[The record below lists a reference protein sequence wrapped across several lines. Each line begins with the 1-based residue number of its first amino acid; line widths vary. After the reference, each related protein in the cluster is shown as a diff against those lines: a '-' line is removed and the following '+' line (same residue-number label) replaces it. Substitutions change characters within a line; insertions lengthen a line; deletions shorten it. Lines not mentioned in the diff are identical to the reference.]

1 MRPWAS
7 ECFAGIIGLV
17 TVLADNELEELVT
30 NLESD
35 RVERKESAADFK
47 AIRQTICEF
56 ANDLPNH
63 NQPGVIFVG
72 IKDNGACGHLAV
84 TDDLLLRL
92 AQLRDD
98 GSLQPFPTMTVQQ
111 KTLMGCELIVIEIS
125 PSRMPPV
132 RLNGRVWIRV
142 GPRKAQATAEEERRL
157 IERRV
162 WGQISF
168 DQQPASPATLDDLDI
183 ETFRREYLPAAIPG
197 DVLDQN
203 DRPLEHQLRAL
214 RFLSVDGSPNNAAIL
229 LFGKDPL
236 TFLPG
241 AYVQFVRFEGSK
253 LTDPVVSQH
262 EIAGQLTTV
271 LRSLDELL
279 KLNIAVALDV
289 KKEATEVPTPDYPI
303 TALRQLAFNAIMHR
317 SYEATN
323 APTRVY
329 WFSDR
334 VEVLSPGGP
343 YGQVTVENFGAP
355 GVTDYR
361 NPLLAEAMGVLG
373 YVQRF
378 GIGIQLARDELKING
393 NPELEFDVQPSA
405 VLATAYK
412 RP

>member
-1 MRPWAS
+1 M
-7 ECFAGIIGLV
+7 L
-17 TVLADNELEELVT
+17 TDNELEKLLK

-35 RVERKESAADFK
+35 RTERKESAAGLK

-63 NQPGVIFVG
+63 KQPGVIFIGV
-72 IKDNGACGHLAV
+72 KDDGACAHLAV
-84 TDDLLLRL
+84 TDDELLKL

-98 GSLQPFPTMTVQQ
+98 GNLQPFPTMTVQQ
-111 KTLMGCELIVIEIS
+111 KSLMGCELIVVEVL

-157 IERRV
+157 MERRV
-162 WGQISF
+162 WGQLSF
-168 DQQPASPATLDDLDI
+168 DQQPAEPATLNDLEV
-183 ETFRREYLPAAIPG
+183 ETFHREYLPAAVPSDI
-197 DVLDQN
+197 LDEN

-214 RFLSVDGSPNNAAIL
+214 RFLSINGSPNNAAIL

-236 TFLPG
+236 TFMPG
-241 AYVQFVRFEGSK
+241 AYVQFVRYDGMK
-253 LTDPVVSQH
+253 LTDPIISQH
-262 EIAGQLTTV
+262 QISGQLPMV
-271 LRSLDELL
+271 LRNLDELL
-279 KLNIAVALDV
+279 KLNISIALDV
-289 KKEATEVPTPDYPI
+289 KGGATEVSTPDYPI
-303 TALRQLAFNAIMHR
+303 TTLRQLAYNAIMHR

-334 VEVLSPGGP
+334 VEIISPGGP
-343 YGQVTVENFGAP
+343 YGQVTMENFGAQ
-355 GVTDYR
+355 GITDYR

-378 GIGIQLARDELKING
+378 GIGIQLARDELEKNG
-393 NPELEFDVQPSA
+393 NPSLEFNVQPNTI
-405 VLATAYK
+405 LATVYK
-412 RP
+412 KP